1 MNRHDEIDL
10 NAYVDG
16 ELTPDENLALLDALQ
31 QDPELAKEACQL
43 NNLKAQVQLA
53 YASPPGLNTCQRP
66 RRRSAWTA
74 VAAGLLI
81 AAAGGAGGWLAGS
94 PTAQQDRLVV
104 LDPDG
109 RGQAPAAADSE
120 ETRIVF
126 HLTTPDQAAAAE
138 LLDDVEQMLQAY
150 EADGKPLRVEIV
162 SNGEGL
168 DLLRDRLSH
177 YKGRI
182 HQLAERYQNLT
193 FVACKNTIDRL
204 KVQQGIEVN
213 IVPDAEVI
221 DSGVDY
227 VVKRQQEGW
236 IYIRG

>member
-1 MNRHDEIDL
+1 MNRHDEFDL

-16 ELTPDENLALLDALQ
+16 ELTPEENLALLGALQ

-43 NNLKAQVQLA
+43 NNLKAQVKLA
-53 YASPPGLNTCQRP
+53 YASPPGLQALQRP
-66 RRRSAWTA
+66 QRKSAWMA
-74 VAAGLLI
+74 VAAGLLM
-81 AAAGGAGGWLAGS
+81 AAAGGVGGWLASS
-94 PTAQQDRLVV
+94 PMAQPDRLVV

-109 RGQAPAAADSE
+109 RGQAPASANSE

-138 LLDDVEQMLQAY
+138 LLDDVEKMLQAY
-150 EADGKPLRVEIV
+150 EADGRPLRVEIV

-168 DLLRDRLSH
+168 DILRERLSD
-177 YKGRI
+177 YKERI
-182 HQLAERYQNLT
+182 HQLAQRYHNLT

-213 IVPDAEVI
+213 IIPDAEVI